1 MPVQGKNADQILKV
15 AEDNRKRRDCLIS
28 YQHTYLT
35 GTNYHRDCKENGSRK
50 TLTQL
55 ALKRIKAAPYLINLG
70 EWINWEIMFAARLG
84 SLKEFLNMNF
94 TLRESIFTFME
105 LDVGRYVKV
114 MKFCSLDDLR
124 GGLDTLD
131 ASKTS
136 ACVVNILMSSLNM
149 DSAPISMLSN
159 LIQNAFMQHVG
170 RDFNIDSE
178 RAKRLVMFVLE
189 CFRLIPFEMLCCVAQ
204 KVCFKI
210 YFYLKILVST
220 GNFESG
226 NYFYFVVMSIVMHSR
241 ISISRKFERI
251 AEADLEG

>member
-1 MPVQGKNADQILKV
+1 MWCVSCFINRCCSEVLFIFQNEISRAIELQFKMPVQGKNADQILKV

-28 YQHTYLT
+28 YQHSYLT
-35 GTNYHRDCKENGSRK
+35 GTDYHRDCKETGSRK

-55 ALKRIKAAPYLINLG
+55 ALKRIKAVPFLVNLG
-70 EWINWEIMFAARLG
+70 EWINWEMIFAARLG

-94 TLRESIFTFME
+94 TLRESQFTFME

-124 GGLDTLD
+124 VGLDTLD

-136 ACVVNILMSSLNM
+136 ACLVNILMASLNM

-159 LIQNAFMQHVG
+159 LIQNAFMNNVG
-170 RDFNIDSE
+170 RDFNVDSD
-178 RAKRLVMFVLE
+178 RAKNLVLFVLE

-204 KVCFKI
+204 KVCP
-210 YFYLKILVST
+210 LLLLLL
-220 GNFESG
+220 
-226 NYFYFVVMSIVMHSR
+226 R
-241 ISISRKFERI
+241 CCC
-251 AEADLEG
+251 